1 MEYLEGRLLRYV
13 AEEACD
19 MANAWHALGTW
30 AYDISKKSLDQIQLA
45 RGELS
50 LKIYFRQIPLLFPTL
65 SVLLCFWRVM
75 AAVAPQSCSM
85 YTQNDKWY
93 CNCIIPVET
102 MLPEEKLV
110 VEELAGNHCDPVW
123 NLILG
128 KIILESF

>member
-50 LKIYFRQIPLLFPTL
+50 LKIYISDKFHFYLQLFL
-65 SVLLCFWRVM
+65 FCWFCGV
-75 AAVAPQSCSM
+75 
-85 YTQNDKWY
+85 
-93 CNCIIPVET
+93 
-102 MLPEEKLV
+102 
-110 VEELAGNHCDPVW
+110 
-123 NLILG
+123 
-128 KIILESF
+128 